1 MSEKGMVSRPIAQ
14 DSKVK
19 VDDHPLHI
27 SETSNLCKTKEKWR
41 YLAVVRKA
49 MSEMD
54 KLVDSQEFARLTS
67 GPLMYAMKRKFK
79 NQQEAEFFLELK
91 VADMKEWIRNN
102 K

>member
-1 MSEKGMVSRPIAQ
+1 
-14 DSKVK
+14 
-19 VDDHPLHI
+19 
-27 SETSNLCKTKEKWR
+27 
-41 YLAVVRKA
+41 

-54 KLVDSQEFARLTS
+54 KLVDSQEFARLIS